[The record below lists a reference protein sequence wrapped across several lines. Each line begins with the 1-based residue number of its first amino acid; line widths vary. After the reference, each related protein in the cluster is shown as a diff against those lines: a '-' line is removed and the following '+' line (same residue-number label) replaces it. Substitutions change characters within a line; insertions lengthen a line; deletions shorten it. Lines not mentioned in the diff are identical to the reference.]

1 MSGCFT
7 LVLLAALAGG
17 GDVTLVEFTDPRC
30 QPCRAMEPV
39 VQRLASE
46 KYVVRQ
52 VDVTRQ
58 PQLARQYRIV
68 AYPTFVLFV
77 GDREVQRFAGMT
89 TYDDLL
95 QLIARGQMPSA
106 IDPQASAGAAAGGV
120 VRGQSPEQVPSD
132 GAATAEQRAL
142 AATVRLKVED
152 EQGWGVGTGTIIDTH
167 FDEQSQQYEALV
179 LTCGHLFKSTSGKG
193 KIEVDLFAP
202 GARSPVQGEL
212 LDYDEHLDVALVS
225 IWPGTKLTPA
235 PVAAPAHVV
244 RPQDQ
249 VFTAGCSRG
258 KDPTI
263 ERSKIHAVNRYAN
276 RPNLTVGGRPE
287 QGRSGG
293 GLFNEQGMLIGV
305 CNADDPQDG
314 EGIYAGL
321 AAVHGQLDKFNL
333 QAVYQRDAAPVV
345 LTQAETTG
353 DRLAVAAPIPA
364 AAVPELEPAAA
375 ADAESPRGVD
385 AMTTAPRAGSTS
397 LAAGTEVVCVLRSR
411 SDPQG
416 TSEVLVIDGA
426 SADLIQRILD
436 EAKAT
441 GQARMAARQQPVAA
455 APGLVRRQRIP
466 PEPLAR
472 RQSAPQ

>member
-7 LVLLAALAGG
+7 LVLLAALSGG
-17 GDVTLVEFTDPRC
+17 GSDVTLVEFTDPRC

-68 AYPTFVLFV
+68 GYPTFVLFA

-89 TYDDLL
+89 TYDDLV
-95 QLIARGQMPSA
+95 QMIARGQVPTA
-106 IDPQASAGAAAGGV
+106 VDPQALAAAAAGGV
-120 VRGQSPEQVPSD
+120 VRGQSPEQTQPDAVA
-132 GAATAEQRAL
+132 GGAEQRAL

-167 FDEQSQQYEALV
+167 FDEKSQQYEALV
-179 LTCGHLFKSTSGKG
+179 LTCGHLFKSTGGKG

-225 IWPGTKLTPA
+225 IWPGAKVIPA
-235 PVAAPAHVV
+235 AVAAPADVV
-244 RPQDQ
+244 RPHDP
-249 VFTAGCSRG
+249 VFTSGCSEG

-263 ERSKIHAVNRYAN
+263 ERSKIHAVNRYSN
-276 RPNLTVGGRPE
+276 RPNLTVGGRPA

-293 GLFNEQGMLIGV
+293 GLFNERGMLIGV

-333 QAVYQRDAAPVV
+333 QAVYQRDAA
-345 LTQAETTG
+345 LAAGSQAEAAG
-353 DRLAVAAPIPA
+353 DRLAGTAPLAAATRRSSTPSSRRPKSRPVDPSLAGWRLPPDWHRQPRPRRWSASSARAPILR
-364 AAVPELEPAAA
+364 E
-375 ADAESPRGVD
+375 
-385 AMTTAPRAGSTS
+385 RARCWSST
-397 LAAGTEVVCVLRSR
+397 
-411 SDPQG
+411 
-416 TSEVLVIDGA
+416 
-426 SADLIQRILD
+426 
-436 EAKAT
+436 
-441 GQARMAARQQPVAA
+441 
-455 APGLVRRQRIP
+455 
-466 PEPLAR
+466 AR
-472 RQSAPQ
+472 RPS